1 MQENGTTLPD
11 AKHNLIV
18 YKIDWK
24 KFDANSLEYLKLPST
39 VEEYKEGA
47 LKQQQVAGLS
57 QHTKDSFSVASNICS
72 TKLTQNVHLL
82 GLLNWASHKETLESS
97 LQALMKVDGEEVV
110 KFLQDILD
118 ALFNIIMDNTDTD
131 KYDML
136 VFECLLHIIS
146 LVSNDWKYQHFEPVL
161 DLYIEE
167 SFSATLAY
175 KKLISV
181 LSSVVT
187 KAFPIRGNARDT
199 TLLFKTMKSLQ
210 YVMRFVAK
218 SRILFMGLNEVTDL
232 EDDFDDSLRQLLKN
246 VIMLMSSSKDE
257 LLREQ
262 GACLKYLPSTIPDIC
277 RVFDNKELR

>member
-1 MQENGTTLPD
+1 MIYYHEDKPQWNETFKVAIPIEEFKTSHIKFLFKHRSSNELKDKQEKQFGMCYVKLMQENGTTLPD

-24 KFDANSLEYLKLPST
+24 KFDPDSLDYLKLPSI
-39 VEEYKEGA
+39 VDD
-47 LKQQQVAGLS
+47 LKDSLLKPQVLGLS
-57 QHTKDSFSVASNICS
+57 PYSKDSFSVASNICS

-82 GLLNWASHKETLESS
+82 GLLNWASHKDTLKES

-131 KYDML
+131 TYDML

-161 DLYIEE
+161 DLYIKE

-175 KKLISV
+175 K
-181 LSSVVT
+181 
-187 KAFPIRGNARDT
+187 
-199 TLLFKTMKSLQ
+199 
-210 YVMRFVAK
+210 
-218 SRILFMGLNEVTDL
+218 
-232 EDDFDDSLRQLLKN
+232 
-246 VIMLMSSSKDE
+246 
-257 LLREQ
+257 
-262 GACLKYLPSTIPDIC
+262 
-277 RVFDNKELR
+277 